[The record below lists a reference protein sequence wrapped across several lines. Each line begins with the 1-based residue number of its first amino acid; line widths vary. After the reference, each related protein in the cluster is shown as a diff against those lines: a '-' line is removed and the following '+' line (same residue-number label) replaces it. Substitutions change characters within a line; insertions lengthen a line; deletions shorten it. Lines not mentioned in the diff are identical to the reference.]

1 MSGKEFT
8 TPAAVSLIGLG
19 ALGILYAHRLAR
31 KPEVCTLTCI
41 ADRERQARYGQEGI
55 FCNGTPCHF
64 TLAAPEDPQP
74 RPADL
79 LIVAVKGTTLDSAI
93 KDCRQHVGPGT
104 VIISLLNGI
113 TSEEHLARAYP
124 EARVLHCIAQG
135 MDALRTRHSLVCGH
149 PGELILGTDREA
161 LQPDVARVLALLQAC
176 DIPCREDKD
185 IIHRLYAKWMFNVGI
200 NQVVA
205 VFEGTYGTIQ
215 VEGRARDLFI
225 AAMREAIAVA
235 NACGIALS
243 EQDLQEYIALAGT
256 LAPESMP
263 SMRQDA
269 LAHRK
274 TEVELFAGTVLAKAR
289 ELGLETPINAWLY
302 ERLRALENA

>member
-1 MSGKEFT
+1 MSTTGFG

-19 ALGILYAHRLAR
+19 ALGILYAHRLEQ

-41 ADRERQARYGQEGI
+41 ADKDRQKRYAQEGI
-55 FCNGTPCHF
+55 FCNATPCHL
-64 TLAAPEDPQP
+64 TLVDPEEPP
-74 RPADL
+74 SRPTDL

-93 KDCRQHVGPGT
+93 PDCRQHVGPGT

-124 EARVLHCIAQG
+124 EAHVLHCIAQG
-135 MDALRTRHSLVCGH
+135 MDALRTKHSLVCGH

-161 LQPDVARVLALLQAC
+161 LQPDVARVLALLRSA
-176 DIPCREDKD
+176 DIPCREDRD

-215 VEGRARDLFI
+215 VDGRPRELFI
-225 AAMREAIAVA
+225 AAMREAIEVA
-235 NACGIALS
+235 RACGIALT

-274 TEVELFAGTVLAKAR
+274 TEVELFAGTVLARAR
-289 ELGLETPINAWLY
+289 ELGLATPVNAWLY
-302 ERLRALENA
+302 EKLQALEHR